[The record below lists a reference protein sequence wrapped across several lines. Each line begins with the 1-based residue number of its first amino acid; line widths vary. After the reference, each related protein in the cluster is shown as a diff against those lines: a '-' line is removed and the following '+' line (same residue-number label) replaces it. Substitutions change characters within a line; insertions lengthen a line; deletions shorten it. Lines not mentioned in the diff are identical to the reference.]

1 MKHLISFVFLAVFA
15 ATAHAQTS
23 TDTDGDTPD
32 AVALWQEDHTTIF
45 AASEV
50 NLSEF
55 VWIARPV
62 IVFAD
67 SENDPNFRRQIELL
81 QERPEFLAERDVV
94 IITDSRP
101 DDPSDARTRLRPRG
115 FMLVLMGKDGQIE
128 LRKPAPWTV
137 REISRSID
145 KMPLRAQEVED
156 RRAAP

>member
-23 TDTDGDTPD
+23 TDTDGGTTD
-32 AVALWQEDHTTIF
+32 AVALWQDDHTTIF

-50 NLSEF
+50 NLNEF

-156 RRAAP
+156 RRATP

>member
-1 MKHLISFVFLAVFA
+1 MKYIISFVFLAFFA
-15 ATAHAQTS
+15 SNLVAQTAS
-23 TDTDGDTPD
+23 DTQDMPAD

-50 NLSEF
+50 NLNEF

-81 QERPEFLAERDVV
+81 QERPEDLAERDVV
-94 IITDSRP
+94 IITDTAPR
-101 DDPSDARTRLRPRG
+101 DPSEARTRLRPRG
-115 FMLVLMGKDGQIE
+115 FMLVLMGKDGEVE
-128 LRKPAPWTV
+128 LRKPSPWSV

-156 RRAAP
+156 RRATP